1 MRKQLTKRRGA
12 VLMAALVLLAVIL
25 VTAGAML
32 QPLAATHRAARFA
45 GRKLQAQWLAES
57 ALGRAVSKNLT
68 DPDYTGQTWQPPAD
82 ANGDQGSA
90 RIEVQQVDGEL
101 IVTIVADFPDHP
113 QHRAR
118 AEIRRSIQ

>member
-25 VTAGAML
+25 VTAAAML
-32 QPLAATHRAARFA
+32 QQLAATHRAARFA

-57 ALGRAVSKNLT
+57 ALDRALSKHKT
-68 DPDYTGQTWQPPAD
+68 DPEYKGETWRPLAD
-82 ANGDQGSA
+82 ANGYQGSA
-90 RIEVQQVDGEL
+90 RIDVQQVDGEH

-118 AEIRRSIQ
+118 VELRRSIQ